1 MTDNILNFTGWFL
14 SIFTATGNGLVVFL
28 ITKTRNL
35 HSPANWFVVSLA
47 VADFTVG
54 AVLFPSGYY
63 CVNTTHCN
71 RIVMIF
77 RMALYWFVMHAS
89 VTNLCAL
96 TWNRYLAIVH
106 PFKYNTSMTV
116 KRPRMTILVAWLI
129 PLAVSLAL
137 VLGMFATSSTTVHK
151 IMRLTCVSAFYII
164 LCMFLLYAVVRI
176 LLVARAQSRQK
187 SLMERQLRSNF
198 GLTLRRSNK
207 NETAAGFI
215 IAVNVF
221 FLGCHTVVNY
231 LIVCLT
237 IPSCNVSDRAGQV
250 VSLLLVLNSMV
261 NPMVYALLKKDIKKK
276 IKILICAKTF
286 GEKRNHGENE

>member
-77 RMALYWFVMHAS
+77 WIALYWFVMHAS

-129 PLAVSLAL
+129 PLADKLHYCSQNYAVDLCLSFL
-137 VLGMFATSSTTVHK
+137 HN
-151 IMRLTCVSAFYII
+151 IMCVSS
-164 LCMFLLYAVVRI
+164 LCCCSYPTCCT
-176 LLVARAQSRQK
+176 S
-187 SLMERQLRSNF
+187 
-198 GLTLRRSNK
+198 T
-207 NETAAGFI
+207 
-215 IAVNVF
+215 IATEISY
-221 FLGCHTVVNY
+221 GT
-231 LIVCLT
+231 T
-237 IPSCNVSDRAGQV
+237 
-250 VSLLLVLNSMV
+250 
-261 NPMVYALLKKDIKKK
+261 
-276 IKILICAKTF
+276 T
-286 GEKRNHGENE
+286 